1 MDFFPHQIPPF
12 PYTTPQTLSALIPGD
27 DLLPVPLF
35 PDKPSDTLYFSKQG
49 SSPPKTYRTAANT
62 SMQMLSQTVEKD
74 DGYTVH
80 VLPQGIQIQ
89 RLFLGKKKYN
99 NVPAKGRLVQSWPV
113 YNCCLIK
120 QNELPVLLCLRSHRL
135 TRELHLRRK
144 SSPANLCQSKY
155 S

>member
-1 MDFFPHQIPPF
+1 MISCLLPCSP
-12 PYTTPQTLSALIPGD
+12 TSPQTLST
-27 DLLPVPLF
+27 LLNRVHPLLKPV
-35 PDKPSDTLYFSKQG
+35 G
-49 SSPPKTYRTAANT
+49 TAADM
-62 SMQMLSQTVEKD
+62 SIRMLSQTVKD

-89 RLFLGKKKYN
+89 RLFLGEKKYN

-120 QNELPVLLCLRSHRL
+120 QNELPVLPCLRSHRL
-135 TRELHLRRK
+135 SRELHLRRK
-144 SSPANLCQSKY
+144 SFPANLCQSKY

>member
-1 MDFFPHQIPPF
+1 MISCLFPCSP
-12 PYTTPQTLSALIPGD
+12 TNPQTLSTLVNRVHP
-27 DLLPVPLF
+27 LL
-35 PDKPSDTLYFSKQG
+35 KPIG
-49 SSPPKTYRTAANT
+49 TAADM
-62 SMQMLSQTVEKD
+62 SIRMLSQTVEKD

-80 VLPQGIQIQ
+80 VLPRGIQIQ
-89 RLFLGKKKYN
+89 RLFWWKKYN

-135 TRELHLRRK
+135 SRELHLRRK
-144 SSPANLCQSKY
+144 SFPANLCQSKY